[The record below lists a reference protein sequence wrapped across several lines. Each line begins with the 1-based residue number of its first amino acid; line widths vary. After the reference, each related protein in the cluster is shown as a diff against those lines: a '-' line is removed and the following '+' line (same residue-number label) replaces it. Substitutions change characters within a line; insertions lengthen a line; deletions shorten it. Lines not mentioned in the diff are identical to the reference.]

1 MRMNRTWKQALFAY
15 VNLGKKRVKSKTKE
29 GSFMKKK
36 WMESAL
42 AVTLACTMF
51 AGCGQSAQTTADGES
66 VSADLAASGTE
77 TAADGTEAEAD
88 NGKVTLTV
96 WAEEANFPVLQE
108 MIDSFEQK
116 YAGQADFDIQLVESA
131 DAETRNNL
139 LGDIHNGADVF
150 PLPDDQLSSMVAAG
164 ALEPV
169 PNADEIKAA
178 NSEDSV
184 AAASIND
191 VLYAYPMTADNGYFL
206 YYDKRYLT
214 DADVQTM
221 DGLLAAAQAQGK
233 KVTMD
238 WSSGWYLYAFFGN
251 TGLDFGVNDDGVT
264 NHCDWNA
271 TEGAI
276 RGVDIEEAMLAIA
289 ANPAFASCTD
299 TDFMAG
305 VEDGSVVAGVS
316 GVWNA
321 SEIKQAWGEDYG
333 AAKLPTY
340 TCAGQQ
346 VQMASFS
353 GYKMVGVN
361 AYSKHTDWALKLAD
375 WIANEQNQEL
385 RFAERQQGPANINV
399 ANSEA
404 VKNSP
409 AIQAV
414 LAQSQYA
421 SLQRIG
427 GNYWDPVQEFG
438 ADMANGNL
446 SGKDLQLT
454 LDDMVDEITASNA
467 K

>member
-1 MRMNRTWKQALFAY
+1 
-15 VNLGKKRVKSKTKE
+15 
-29 GSFMKKK
+29 MKKK
-36 WMESAL
+36 LIGNML
-42 AVTLACTMF
+42 AVTLACTTF
-51 AGCGQSAQTTADGES
+51 AGCGQSAQTTSDKEA
-66 VSADLAASGTE
+66 VSAELAAAGTE
-77 TAADGTEAEAD
+77 TAADDTETEAAAD
-88 NGKVTLTV
+88 DGTVTLTV

-108 MIDSFEQK
+108 MIDSFEQN

-139 LGDIHNGADVF
+139 LGDVHNGADVF

-178 NSEDSV
+178 NSEESV
-184 AAASIND
+184 AAATVND

-251 TGLDFGVNDDGVT
+251 TGMDFGVNDDGVT
-264 NHCDWNA
+264 NHCDWNT
-271 TEGAI
+271 TEGAVK
-276 RGVDIEEAMLAIA
+276 GVDVEAAMLAIA
-289 ANPAFASCTD
+289 ANPAFFSCTD

-305 VEDGSVVAGVS
+305 VQDGSVVAGVS

-333 AAKLPTY
+333 AVKLPTY

-346 VQMASFS
+346 IQMSSFT
-353 GYKMVGVN
+353 GYKMMGVN
-361 AYSKHTDWALKLAD
+361 AYSAHKDWALKLAD
-375 WIANEQNQEL
+375 WFTNEDNQML
-385 RFAERQQGPANINV
+385 RLKERDQGPSNIN
-399 ANSEA
+399 AAASEE
-404 VKNSP
+404 VKKVP

-414 LAQSQYA
+414 MDQAQYGK
-421 SLQRIG
+421 LQRV
-427 GNYWDPVQEFG
+427 GNSFWDVATDFGNLMATGNTNG
-438 ADMANGNL
+438 ADPQEVMDTL
-446 SGKDLQLT
+446 VSG
-454 LDDMVDEITASNA
+454 ITQSTVQ
-467 K
+467 

>member
-1 MRMNRTWKQALFAY
+1 
-15 VNLGKKRVKSKTKE
+15 
-29 GSFMKKK
+29 MKKK
-36 WMESAL
+36 LIGNML
-42 AVTLACTMF
+42 AVTLACTTF
-51 AGCGQSAQTTADGES
+51 AGCGQSAQTTSDKEA
-66 VSADLAASGTE
+66 VSDELAAAGTE
-77 TAADGTEAEAD
+77 TAVDDTETEAAADDGT
-88 NGKVTLTV
+88 VTLTV

-108 MIDSFEQK
+108 MIDSFEQN

-139 LGDIHNGADVF
+139 LGDVHNGADVF

-178 NSEDSV
+178 NSEESV
-184 AAASIND
+184 AAATVND

-251 TGLDFGVNDDGVT
+251 TGMDFGVNDDGVT
-264 NHCDWNA
+264 NHCDWNT
-271 TEGAI
+271 TEGAVK
-276 RGVDIEEAMLAIA
+276 GVDVEAAMLAIA
-289 ANPAFASCTD
+289 ANPAFSSCTD

-305 VEDGSVVAGVS
+305 VQDGSVVAGVS

-333 AAKLPTY
+333 AVKLPTY

-346 VQMASFS
+346 VQMSSFT
-353 GYKMVGVN
+353 GYKMMGVN
-361 AYSKHTDWALKLAD
+361 AYSAHKDWALKLAD
-375 WIANEQNQEL
+375 WFTNEDNQML
-385 RFAERQQGPANINV
+385 RLKERDQGPSNIN
-399 ANSEA
+399 AAASEE
-404 VKNSP
+404 VKKVP

-414 LAQSQYA
+414 MNQAQYGK
-421 SLQRIG
+421 LQRV
-427 GNYWDPVQEFG
+427 GNSFWDAATDFGNLMATGNTNG
-438 ADMANGNL
+438 ADPQEVMDTL
-446 SGKDLQLT
+446 VSG
-454 LDDMVDEITASNA
+454 ITQSTVQ
-467 K
+467 

>member
-321 SEIKQAWGEDYG
+321 SEIKQA
-333 AAKLPTY
+333 
-340 TCAGQQ
+340 
-346 VQMASFS
+346 
-353 GYKMVGVN
+353 
-361 AYSKHTDWALKLAD
+361 
-375 WIANEQNQEL
+375 
-385 RFAERQQGPANINV
+385 
-399 ANSEA
+399 
-404 VKNSP
+404 
-409 AIQAV
+409 
-414 LAQSQYA
+414 
-421 SLQRIG
+421 
-427 GNYWDPVQEFG
+427 
-438 ADMANGNL
+438 
-446 SGKDLQLT
+446 
-454 LDDMVDEITASNA
+454 
-467 K
+467 

>member
-1 MRMNRTWKQALFAY
+1 
-15 VNLGKKRVKSKTKE
+15 
-29 GSFMKKK
+29 MKKK

-271 TEGAI
+271 TERRDPGGGY
-276 RGVDIEEAMLAIA
+276 RGSHACDR
-289 ANPAFASCTD
+289 
-299 TDFMAG
+299 G
-305 VEDGSVVAGVS
+305 KS
-316 GVWNA
+316 GVC
-321 SEIKQAWGEDYG
+321 
-333 AAKLPTY
+333 KLH
-340 TCAGQQ
+340 
-346 VQMASFS
+346 
-353 GYKMVGVN
+353 GY
-361 AYSKHTDWALKLAD
+361 
-375 WIANEQNQEL
+375 
-385 RFAERQQGPANINV
+385 RFHGRC
-399 ANSEA
+399 
-404 VKNSP
+404 
-409 AIQAV
+409 
-414 LAQSQYA
+414 
-421 SLQRIG
+421 
-427 GNYWDPVQEFG
+427 
-438 ADMANGNL
+438 
-446 SGKDLQLT
+446 
-454 LDDMVDEITASNA
+454 
-467 K
+467 